1 MILIFLSLVLIGY
14 FIFDQKNFIYALM
27 VFYLVFDMFDG
38 FYKDLKVFAGI
49 RYVLP
54 LIMVMAYIIANKA
67 FKKGDWIFLI
77 LTVYIIGL
85 LMFNPGNFMLS
96 AKTAFAL
103 IISLSMVLVGN
114 FFGSKR
120 DFIKEFEPYNRFMLI
135 AIPLYL
141 IMANVLHI
149 GEAVYGGSFTTGF
162 LGTSRMYI
170 APIVIFISIHY
181 VLESKKS
188 SMFLRI
194 IDISFITLNII
205 FLVVITRR
213 TSVGMLAFAIIA
225 YAVLNRKI
233 VFKLAMVVV
242 SFLAIMVLTY
252 PLYQEQL
259 NAQLAERERI
269 TEVDNYSET
278 EPRYMETIFL
288 YQHFKNSEDPSELL
302 FGIQLFDTI
311 DFGIKNFGYGRSIH
325 SDINMLIYSTGLFG
339 MLLFLIFFIH
349 YFMIGNNKMNKEN
362 QRIFYPLLV
371 MLLIVLVPGRFIG
384 TFTFAPLIIFLLCAV
399 KASRPKKIKRSIPV
413 KNTLVNRPPKY
424 PLRPINV

>member
-1 MILIFLSLVLIGY
+1 MILILLSLILIGY

-38 FYKDLKVFAGI
+38 FYKDLKIFAAI
-49 RYVLP
+49 RYILP
-54 LIMVMAYIIANKA
+54 LVMVIAYIVANKA
-67 FKKGDWIFLI
+67 FRKGDWVFMLI
-77 LTVYIIGL
+77 TLYITAL
-85 LMFNPGNFMLS
+85 LIFNPGNLILS

-103 IISLSMVLVGN
+103 IISLSMVMVGN

-170 APIVIFISIHY
+170 APIIIFISIHY
-181 VLESKKS
+181 VLESKS
-188 SMFLRI
+188 SSLFLRT

-225 YAVLNRKI
+225 YAILNRKV

-242 SFLAIMVLTY
+242 ALLAIMILTY
-252 PLYQEQL
+252 PLYQQQL

-269 TEVDNYSET
+269 TEVDNYAET
-278 EPRYMETIFL
+278 EPRYLETIFL
-288 YQHFKNSEDPSELL
+288 YQHFKNSEDPLELF

-311 DFGIKNFGYGRSIH
+311 DFGIKNFGHGRSIH
-325 SDINMLIYSTGLFG
+325 SDINMLFYSTGLVG
-339 MLLFLIFFIH
+339 MLLFLVFFLH
-349 YFMIGNNKMNKEN
+349 YFVIGNNKMNAEN
-362 QRIFYPLLV
+362 QQVFYPLLV

-384 TFTFAPLIIFLLCAV
+384 TFTFAPLIIFLLSAV
-399 KASRPKKIKRSIPV
+399 KASRPKKIKRPIPI
-413 KNTLVNRPPKY
+413 KKTLVNRPSKY
-424 PLRPINV
+424 PFRTVPT